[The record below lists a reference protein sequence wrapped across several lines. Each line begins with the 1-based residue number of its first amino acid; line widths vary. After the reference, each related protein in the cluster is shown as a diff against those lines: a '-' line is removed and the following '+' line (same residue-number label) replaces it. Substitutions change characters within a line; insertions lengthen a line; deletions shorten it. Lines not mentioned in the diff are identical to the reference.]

1 LQKIIGKQAIQIE
14 ILKKNGRAIY
24 DKVEAVNSLKGA
36 GYSVKAACEAL
47 GVPRSSYYA
56 SLQRNPTPEG
66 TEEHENTIGND
77 GSAGNDRLRLL
88 EEIKAIKVNH
98 PFWGYRRVTAY
109 LRHRKGINVE
119 DESAEKPHLPLL
131 YGIIIL
137 KKLIAA

>member
-1 LQKIIGKQAIQIE
+1 
-14 ILKKNGRAIY
+14 
-24 DKVEAVNSLKGA
+24 VNSLKGA

-56 SLQRNPTPEG
+56 SLQRNPTAEG

-98 PFWGYRRVTAY
+98 PFTAY
-109 LRHRKGINVE
+109 LRHRKGINVNW
-119 DESAEKPHLPLL
+119 SCPTLL
-131 YGIIIL
+131 DTF
-137 KKLIAA
+137 KLSL